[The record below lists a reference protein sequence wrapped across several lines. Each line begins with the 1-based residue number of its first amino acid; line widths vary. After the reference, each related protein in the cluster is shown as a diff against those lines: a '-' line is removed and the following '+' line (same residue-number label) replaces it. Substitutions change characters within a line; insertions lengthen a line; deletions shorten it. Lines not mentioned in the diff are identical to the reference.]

1 MMIKDIASAQQTIP
15 DWETYQK
22 GLEALAMALGS
33 VKGSEDGAK
42 KALTINDLLVKV
54 FSIRQCHS
62 PCENS

>member
-54 FSIRQCHS
+54 FSFEQCHS
-62 PCENS
+62 PYGNS

>member
-33 VKGSEDGAK
+33 VKCSEDGAK

-54 FSIRQCHS
+54 FSFGQSHS
-62 PCENS
+62 SYENS